1 MTGIV
6 RRSDMFGSLH
16 ADAEASTFIKEEPL
30 FGADGENLQFDT
42 EIADLADF
50 ISKADPDLPL
60 DIPAQLTASLESTS
74 QQNLCDVIHQLHGDQ
89 QKEQQA
95 QKPTNSNNNNRH
107 NHISPRIHND
117 SSNLQ
122 FSRQNST
129 AGYQQSGDFR
139 RYSQIYDRKCPPGLS
154 NQDQFNPNCLPE
166 SPPDSS
172 SEPYSPPQDAQT
184 RFNHPVAGVLQA
196 QLQKEY
202 NSSPSYERSPPHQFD
217 NRISMDGRM
226 RNSNVSDYGIVA
238 GEPQYNHV
246 NRAQMG
252 AYGDIDSHYAGVES
266 GMKTA
271 SSLSPGSNSSDGS
284 VHSGQGMSYM
294 GIPASKKRKH
304 SDSPN
309 SAIPE
314 QLNAAMLNQQYR
326 HMIQQ
331 PIKQELGEGLLTS
344 PNANDRRAVA
354 YLNEAY
360 EINEGNNSLR
370 MPVQG
375 HPLTVSGS
383 TRLVDSRQ
391 ELNTDRHHSLTSNIS
406 PNHYSDNNGAYQVIK
421 WSPFIR
427 ENWTPLY
434 DQTGKEVQPISYRV
448 DADKGFNF
456 AVADDTF
463 VCQKKNHFQVTVHIG
478 VVGHP
483 YYVKTE
489 EGLKPLDAFY
499 INLYG
504 VKHESQNQ
512 TIAIEQSQSD
522 RSKKAFHPVKVDL
535 PGDQVTKVTI
545 GRLHF
550 SETTTNNMRKKG
562 RPNPDQRYF
571 LCVVALHAQAGG
583 KSFTVSASATE
594 KIIVRASNPGQ
605 FDQDDIQ
612 WQRAQVPDAIYHHG
626 RVGINYDHPD
636 EALVVHGNI
645 KLTGHLM
652 QPSDRRAKEEIQ
664 EVDTSAQL
672 RNVSNIRI
680 CRYNYSSEYAK
691 YAGID
696 SNRMETGVIAQE
708 FAEIMP
714 EAVKE
719 TGDVKLPNGET
730 IPSFL
735 VVDKDRLYMENVG
748 AVKELCK
755 LTGNFE
761 ERIDELERWNKKL
774 SKLRKYDS
782 FRSNVSGF
790 TSASATPSVSR
801 QGSTRTPANKSRS
814 PNNRN
819 HRGRKLNS
827 PAETPGCMSNRFV
840 QIMVIALVVIMAF
853 SVISMATL
861 YILELKSH
869 PTETDEPLPTPNEV
883 DGVAG
888 NSPNTS
894 SKPGQTS
901 PFASTLSSTT
911 KSTTSSVPST
921 SPPDYVSPHIADP
934 ILYCPE
940 QNQECDYEYC
950 CTTEEAGSP
959 VIVEFCPHD
968 EKVSK
973 SFYTNLVHEQT
984 VSPHVTAQFEKG
996 VITTQHPSK
1005 KKLIFDNHHKKL
1017 PGAFDRNDVNGD
1029 ILNPR
1034 LVRPTKTNNGAG
1046 TEIEKHAHYPTDG
1059 DLDDDIDMNPGSLK
1073 DKHSVKKR
1081 SLQDG
1086 KAIATMSFIQ
1096 LVEPNVT
1103 LYRNDEDTLYLECG
1117 IREKNYTF
1125 NAPVSSFTETNNAVN
1140 IQISLEEE
1148 ALVVLCGK
1156 SEDPPCAGAKP
1167 TVDGSAKLSH
1177 VIGPAASFPVYF
1189 SNFIS
1194 ANYKFRFTADTSV
1207 NPTDVCEAP
1216 IDKAGFL
1223 YTEIFIH
1230 FYRSCTHKDNPVM
1243 YASDDSAE

>member
-50 ISKADPDLPL
+50 ISKADPD
-60 DIPAQLTASLESTS
+60 
-74 QQNLCDVIHQLHGDQ
+74 
-89 QKEQQA
+89 
-95 QKPTNSNNNNRH
+95 
-107 NHISPRIHND
+107 
-117 SSNLQ
+117 
-122 FSRQNST
+122 F
-129 AGYQQSGDFR
+129 
-139 RYSQIYDRKCPPGLS
+139 
-154 NQDQFNPNCLPE
+154 CLPE

-853 SVISMATL
+853 SVVTMSTL
-861 YILELKSH
+861 YIVSMSH
-869 PTETDEPLPTPNEV
+869 KGGNGSPNSGEV